1 MLDSVIN
8 PVHLMII
15 LAIVVVLFGP
25 KRLPEMGQKV
35 GQALREFRS
44 VTSEI
49 RSQIGADEIADSVNG
64 IKSTFSLTGD
74 SPRSAAEIVSDAAP
88 ETVSDP
94 AAGTAPDPA
103 AGTVSDAAPETVSD
117 TTDGPL
123 EVVPAV
129 TDAAAEAMAV
139 AGPDGEPA
147 GDAGAAVVPHLD
159 KAAGSDAASLAADDG
174 GVEAFGSLKRGST
187 SSVRAAGH

>member
-1 MLDSVIN
+1 M
-8 PVHLMII
+8 
-15 LAIVVVLFGP
+15 
-25 KRLPEMGQKV
+25 
-35 GQALREFRS
+35 
-44 VTSEI
+44 
-49 RSQIGADEIADSVNG
+49 
-64 IKSTFSLTGD
+64 
-74 SPRSAAEIVSDAAP
+74 
-88 ETVSDP
+88 
-94 AAGTAPDPA
+94 
-103 AGTVSDAAPETVSD
+103 SDAAPETVSD